1 MLMLALLPIGLL
13 ALRCVDT
20 LATRFGDLLF
30 NFFVLIIGTLVART
44 LLLHLS
50 LLTPLLLLSLISL
63 LLILLYILF
72 LFLLLEI

>member
-30 NFFVLIIGTLVART
+30 DFFVIIISTLVARST
-44 LLLHLS
+44 CRCCTQWRGGPVKIAKRSETRDEQASWSERCEH
-50 LLTPLLLLSLISL
+50 T
-63 LLILLYILF
+63 
-72 LFLLLEI
+72 

>member
-13 ALRCVDT
+13 ALHCVDT

-50 LLTPLLLLSLISL
+50 LLDARAASLNICGRVCL
-63 LLILLYILF
+63 DHVRRMC
-72 LFLLLEI
+72 

>member
-30 NFFVLIIGTLVART
+30 VLIIGTLVAQ
-44 LLLHLS
+44 
-50 LLTPLLLLSLISL
+50 PKGQ
-63 LLILLYILF
+63 
-72 LFLLLEI
+72 

>member
-30 NFFVLIIGTLVART
+30 NFFVLIISSQFQG
-44 LLLHLS
+44 
-50 LLTPLLLLSLISL
+50 
-63 LLILLYILF
+63 ILNMLFFMNYHIYWFQIILKDF
-72 LFLLLEI
+72 G